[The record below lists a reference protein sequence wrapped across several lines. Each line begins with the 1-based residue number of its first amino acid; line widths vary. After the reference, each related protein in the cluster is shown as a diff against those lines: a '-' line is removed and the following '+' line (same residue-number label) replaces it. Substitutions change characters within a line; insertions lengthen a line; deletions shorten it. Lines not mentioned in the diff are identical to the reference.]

1 MQTENQNK
9 SRIPNFIWVILVLMA
24 VALVYLFWQ
33 NRQLQTT
40 EQVSP
45 AEVQAKPAAKPA
57 STAGRA
63 VDRNKKP
70 DIKGVLKARKKLVEE
85 MTPEQTGFRMF
96 DELKTVTGDDP
107 ELLEAIMERL
117 VEESATQKELENQLA
132 AGDLNE
138 AEFWDEVE
146 QLRMETEEFA
156 EALLEP
162 LQFDRY
168 REVRQSWAKGRI
180 HPDRD
185 SRE

>member
-1 MQTENQNK
+1 MQTEKQNK
-9 SRIPNFIWVILVLMA
+9 PHIPQFIWVILLLMA

-33 NRQLQTT
+33 NQQLKTV
-40 EQVSP
+40 EPV
-45 AEVQAKPAAKPA
+45 VQAESQPQQPANRVTTPSRIA
-57 STAGRA
+57 
-63 VDRNKKP
+63 DRGKKP
-70 DIKGVLKARKKLVEE
+70 NIKGVLKERKKMVAE
-85 MTPEQTGFRMF
+85 MTPEQTGLRMF

-117 VEESATQKELENQLA
+117 VEESATQKELETQLA
-132 AGDLNE
+132 AGDLTE

-146 QLRMETEEFA
+146 QMRMETEEFA